1 MRNTSQKTYE
11 LVLLAMFAAIIFL
24 LAFIPGL
31 GYIPLGAIRA
41 TTIHIPVIIGS
52 IVLGP
57 KKGAI
62 LGALFGLTSLINNT
76 ISPVATSFV
85 FTPFYSLGDTNGN
98 FWSLVICFVPRTL
111 VGVVPYWV
119 YRLMNR
125 ILRKSEGAL
134 EVVSLSVAGFLG
146 SMTNTLLVMN
156 MIYLFFGK
164 SYAAATDRV
173 YETLY
178 SAITVI
184 IGVNGSLEAV
194 VATVLT
200 AVIAKTLLHL
210 KRKRVV

>member
-1 MRNTSQKTYE
+1 MKNTSKKTYD
-11 LVLLAMFAAIIFL
+11 LVLLAMFTAIILL

-41 TTIHIPVIIGS
+41 TTVHIPVIIGS

-62 LGALFGLTSLINNT
+62 LGAVFGLTSLINNT

-85 FTPFYSLGDTNGN
+85 FSPFYSLGDTGGN
-98 FWSLVICFVPRTL
+98 FWSLIICFVPRILT
-111 VGVVPYWV
+111 GVTPYWV
-119 YRLMNR
+119 YRLMCR

-134 EVVSLSVAGFLG
+134 EMVSLGVAGFLG

-156 MIYLFFGK
+156 MIYIFFGA
-164 SYAAATDRV
+164 SYAAATNRV

-184 IGVNGSLEAV
+184 IGINGSLEAI
-194 VATVLT
+194 VATILS
-200 AVIAKTLLHL
+200 AAIAKVLLRQ
-210 KRKRVV
+210 KRRMGG